1 MDMKIDII
9 QRIRDE
15 LNEFSFREVIRKKS
29 VPQVWEKD
37 ISLANETC
45 CFECENM
52 GNNVSSVEKDNK
64 KYNLRYVSHGAH
76 SLDFC
81 ASMGIT
87 ITPKNENDW
96 NDIPVLFLFENPSIQ
111 YGTLYQDQPIKNK
124 KYPAQQ
130 WYWINK
136 NGYIKDDC
144 VYPKYYKQLNYG
156 GLIASLIKT
165 FKLGNAYMTNVIK
178 CSMNTEDGQKSLGTY
193 YYHNDCIKTC
203 VNNILTEEVNI
214 LIGNNSPK
222 KLIIF
227 AFGKQVYNLAI
238 NYLIPNP
245 KLKEIECQL
254 CLLPH
259 PASRLSNDH
268 RKYVI
273 FGKVYK
279 LLHLN
284 GIDCHTALDEF
295 LKNDTLFK
303 VIDLSKIN
311 QSDLTEALQKCAENY
326 TLNSTGAKKLTKN
339 NNLMISIKENNELI
353 CRFKI
358 KERCFH
364 FVYSNSYEDKIYAW
378 DEKETKYFS
387 ELTNRDAIMDKLY
400 KAFSQYIE
408 TLLTTSN

>member
-1 MDMKIDII
+1 MDIKKV
-9 QRIRDE
+9 QSIRDE
-15 LNEFSFREVIRKKS
+15 LNEFSFTKVIVKKS
-29 VPQVWEKD
+29 VPQGWEKD

-45 CFECENM
+45 CFMCENM

-81 ASMGIT
+81 ASMGIK
-87 ITPKNENDW
+87 PENDW

-111 YGTLYQDQPIKNK
+111 YAELYQKQPIENK
-124 KYPAQQ
+124 KYPALQ

-136 NGYIKDDC
+136 YGYNKDDC
-144 VYPKYYKQLNYG
+144 VYPKCYKQLNYG

-178 CSMNTEDGQKSLGTY
+178 CSMNTEDGKKSLGTS

-203 VNNILTEEVNI
+203 VNNILTKEVNI
-214 LIGNNSPK
+214 LIGNDSSK

-227 AFGKQVYNLAI
+227 AFSKQVYNLAI
-238 NYLIPNP
+238 KYLIPN
-245 KLKEIECQL
+245 LKKIECQL

-259 PASRLSNDH
+259 PASRLSNDY

-284 GIDCHTALDEF
+284 KIDCHTALDEF
-295 LKNDTLFK
+295 LKNDTSFK
-303 VIDLSKIN
+303 VRSIDLSNI
-311 QSDLTEALQKCAENY
+311 QSDLTILTKELQECAKKENY
-326 TLNSTGAKKLTKN
+326 TLNSNGAKKLTKN
-339 NNLMISIKENNELI
+339 NNLMISIKGNNELI

-358 KERCFH
+358 NERRFH
-364 FVYSNSYEDKIYAW
+364 FVYSNSYEDEIYAW
-378 DEKETKYFS
+378 DEKEKKYFS
-387 ELTNRDAIMDKLY
+387 ELTNRDDIMDKLY
-400 KAFSQYIE
+400 KTFSQYIE
-408 TLLTTSN
+408 KFINQI